1 MHFFSLLVQSRVIT
15 LGLNFIMG
23 DDDSVN
29 CWVDSWLNIC
39 VDACVNGS
47 KDYCVSVDGFFR
59 LLFEQLKIKVSISIN
74 NSFL

>member
-1 MHFFSLLVQSRVIT
+1 MYFLLLVQSRVIT

-29 CWVDSWLNIC
+29 CWVDSWLNTC
-39 VDACVNGS
+39 VDVCVNGS

-59 LLFEQLKIKVSISIN
+59 LLFERLKIKVSISIN